1 MRRSCRLDW
10 PPSPWRIAR
19 AIVNAWSLI
28 GCPSPPIFVSL
39 LDKLADPPVY
49 YLPRATAGNSRH
61 LLGVGGTGRNLS
73 KPEIVDSFVFCGRD
87 TSPPVCAF
95 VVWRQA
101 ALTQFE
107 RALLERICERLGVLL
122 ADDPDCEVVLS
133 NSLEPGAHTA
143 LVEIAPPA
151 DRREESGPVVRRLAV
166 ARDLRGRAL
175 LGILLQ
181 DAWFPTEHNICC
193 PGGAAWVEYR
203 LPPDF
208 LLVREQYEAREREP
222 LAFGPVLFRFAVDA
236 SRRADRW
243 PSITDSVILAEVM
256 RRAVISR
263 YSDLH
268 GGTATTRL
276 AGKDPAGVRKRTG
289 HDHPFYLPVA
299 ADDDPRIIAL
309 DVWLPGGCTH
319 AEYRAVTSVR
329 RLISRDWR
337 FGEIRLHFV
346 GPVSPPTGKV
356 WETVTP
362 VVLDRFPKLRGS
374 GPAKNLIDS
383 PVSQLRS
390 MLDRWLSCSCTVAVW
405 PDEQPVRFGASTAI
419 GQRSFQRRRS
429 GDRPVYPTCSATLAF
444 DEVVDGPIVLGR
456 LAHFGLGQF
465 RPSAS

>member
-1 MRRSCRLDW
+1 
-10 PPSPWRIAR
+10 
-19 AIVNAWSLI
+19 
-28 GCPSPPIFVSL
+28 VSL

-61 LLGVGGTGRNLS
+61 LLGVGETERGSS
-73 KPEIVDSFVFCGRD
+73 KPEIVDSFVFCEQD

-95 VVWRQA
+95 VVWPQA

-107 RALLERICERLGVLL
+107 QGLLARLCVRLGALLT
-122 ADDPDCEVVLS
+122 ADPNCKVALCD
-133 NSLEPGAHTA
+133 SLRPGANTA
-143 LVEIAPPA
+143 LVEIAPPV
-151 DRREESGPVVRRLAV
+151 DRREGSGPVVRRLAV
-166 ARDLRGRAL
+166 ARDLRGQTL

-181 DAWFPTEHNICC
+181 DAWFP
-193 PGGAAWVEYR
+193 GAQNASRPAGAVWVEYR

-222 LAFGPVLFRFAVDA
+222 LAFGPILFRFAIEG
-236 SRRADRW
+236 STRADQR

-276 AGKDPAGVRKRTG
+276 AGKDPAGVGKRTG

-374 GPAKNLIDS
+374 GPAKDLIDS
-383 PVSQLRS
+383 PASQLRS
-390 MLDRWLSCSCTVAVW
+390 MLDRRLSCSCTVTVW
-405 PDEQPVRFGASTAI
+405 PDEQPVRFGTSTAI

-444 DEVVDGPIVLGR
+444 DEAVDGPIVLGR